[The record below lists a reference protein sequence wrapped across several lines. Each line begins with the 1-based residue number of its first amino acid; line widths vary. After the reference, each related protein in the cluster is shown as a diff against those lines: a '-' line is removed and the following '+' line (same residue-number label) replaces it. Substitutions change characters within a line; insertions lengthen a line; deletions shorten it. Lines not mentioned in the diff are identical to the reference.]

1 MLKHFLPIILCIVAI
16 AAPVTASANV
26 VEPKQTAV
34 PTQSAGE
41 FLAVVFGAIPADF
54 TCESVMCIESP
65 DSRVNVDFEGRT
77 ITVFGCEGKKL
88 TVYDVAGN
96 IVLTL
101 DIDSDYKQI
110 VIDAP
115 RGLYIVR
122 VANIARKIQ
131 IR

>member
-1 MLKHFLPIILCIVAI
+1 MLKHFLPIIFCTFAF
-16 AAPVTASANV
+16 AMPSTASANV
-26 VEPKQTAV
+26 REPLPAAM
-34 PTQSAGE
+34 PTQSASE
-41 FLAVVFGAIPADF
+41 FLAAVFGVIPTDLSLDVTADMEAF
-54 TCESVMCIESP
+54 
-65 DSRVNVDFEGRT
+65 DSKANVDFEGRT

-96 IVLTL
+96 TVLTL

-115 RGLYIVR
+115 RGLYIIR
-122 VANIARKIQ
+122 VANITRKIQ